1 MSVPSGCTPKEN
13 VIIVGI
19 NASGMKQKVIELLI
33 ALPAIVGLG
42 YHGGMYMVNVLIV
55 GVLPYLGRY
64 LWKNNPFK

>member
-1 MSVPSGCTPKEN
+1 
-13 VIIVGI
+13 
-19 NASGMKQKVIELLI
+19 MKQKVIELLI
-33 ALPAIVGLG
+33 ALPAIIGLG